1 MPGHLRVACVQMNPL
16 HNQVERNC
24 EHALNMLKK
33 KEHQLKGVH
42 LLVLPEMIMTGYHW
56 RDADHIQ
63 PVLEAAQGQTHKWC
77 KSVAKMLSCVV
88 CCGVPRRKGRKRL
101 NSMIV
106 TSPRGKVVEAV
117 DKVHLYESDKT
128 WAEPGDGFK
137 SVETVEGLPVSPVG
151 FGICMDIN
159 PADFKAPAEKFEFA
173 NFHLQ
178 HNSKLL
184 VFTSAWCKNH
194 PDDKPEAFAEKSD
207 AELSQETIDAW
218 LNRLRPLHGKR
229 VIFVC
234 ANRVG
239 KEELRLLGRDTD
251 LCNQF
256 CGTSCVIS
264 LEDQTVV
271 KHLSASEEGILIAD
285 IPVPCG

>member
-1 MPGHLRVACVQMNPL
+1 MPGHLRVACMQMNPL
-16 HNQVERNC
+16 HNQVQRNC
-24 EHALNMLKK
+24 ERAFEMLKRR
-33 KEHQLKGVH
+33 ENDLKGLD
-42 LLVLPEMIMTGYHW
+42 LLVLPEMAFTGYHW

-63 PVLEAAQGQTHKWC
+63 KVLENGNGRTHKWC
-77 KSVAKMLSCVV
+77 KTVAKMLQCVV
-88 CCGVPRRKGRKRL
+88 CCGVPRKVQKRRV

-106 TSPRGKVVEAV
+106 TSPSGKLVEQV

-137 SVETVEGLPVSPVG
+137 SVQTVEGLPVSPVG

-159 PADFKAPAEKFEFA
+159 PADFKAPPEKFEFA

-178 HNSKLL
+178 RGSKLL

-194 PDDKPEAFAEKSD
+194 PDDQAEAFAEKSD
-207 AELSQETIDAW
+207 QELSRETINAW
-218 LNRLRPLHGKR
+218 LSRLRPLHGKE

-251 LCNQF
+251 LSNQF

-264 LEDQTVV
+264 LRDQKVV
-271 KHLSASEEGILIAD
+271 KHLSASEEDILVAD
-285 IPVPCG
+285 IPIPGG

>member
-1 MPGHLRVACVQMNPL
+1 MPRHLRVACMQMSPL

-24 EHALNMLKK
+24 EYAMNMLREREDK
-33 KEHQLKGVH
+33 LKGLD
-42 LLVLPEMIMTGYHW
+42 LLVLPEMAFTGYHW

-63 PVLEAAQGQTHKWC
+63 NVLEHSNGRTHKWC
-77 KSVAKMLSCVV
+77 QRVAKMLNCVV
-88 CCGVPRRKGRKRL
+88 CCGVPRRIRKKRV

-106 TSPRGKVVEAV
+106 TSPRGKVEHI

-137 SVETVEGLPVSPVG
+137 SIEVEGLPVSPVG

-159 PADFKAPAEKFEFA
+159 PADFKAPPEKFEFA

-178 HNSKLL
+178 RKSKLL

-194 PDDKPEAFAEKSD
+194 PDDQAEAFAEKTD
-207 AELSQETIDAW
+207 EELSKETIDAW
-218 LNRLRPLHGKR
+218 MSRLRPLHGKE

-239 KEELRLLGRDTD
+239 KEELRLLGRDTN

-264 LEDQTVV
+264 LQDQTVV
-271 KHLSASEEGILIAD
+271 KHLSASEEDILVAD
-285 IPVPCG
+285 IPIPGG